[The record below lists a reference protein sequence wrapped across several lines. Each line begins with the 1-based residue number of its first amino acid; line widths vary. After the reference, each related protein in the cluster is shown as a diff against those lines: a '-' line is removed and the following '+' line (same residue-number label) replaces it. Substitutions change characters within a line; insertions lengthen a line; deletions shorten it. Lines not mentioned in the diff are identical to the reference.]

1 MISIVIPVYN
11 VEQYIEKCLQ
21 SIINQNYRDFEVIL
35 VNDGT
40 KDQSIEIAKN
50 CLDCSDINW
59 RVVNKENGGLASAR
73 NAGLKESVGEYVTFI
88 DSDDVITN
96 DFLEVLIGLLKEDC
110 DFSFCD
116 FRFVKSQEIQNDPND
131 KHYKLTR
138 DELLQSFLKR
148 SIGFVVPSMLFR
160 RGFLIENGLLFDEN
174 IRFSEDQ
181 LFIWNVII
189 HSTKSNYSFKKM
201 YGYFV
206 RESSIM
212 TSSSYEKVSKSHEEF
227 KNEINRIF
235 FNYPEYKTTKDL
247 IIPRWQL
254 GALYTSA
261 RMLDRNDFNKLYDQM
276 EGKTIL
282 KRLKGIGEVKAYLLG
297 TVCSLSKDL
306 LYSLCQRMNLN
317 G

>member
-254 GALYTSA
+254 GALYTGA
-261 RMLDRNDFNKLYDQM
+261 RMLDKNDYYKLYDQM